1 MRPSTCS
8 SVNTGVLR
16 GSHSHAVTP
25 AISRMTAPASSN
37 RSSADGAG
45 TSGADTSGGG
55 AGALGFFLVFDE
67 LTHLD
72 YFGGMIDA

>member
-1 MRPSTCS
+1 
-8 SVNTGVLR
+8 
-16 GSHSHAVTP
+16 
-25 AISRMTAPASSN
+25 MTAPASSN

>member
-1 MRPSTCS
+1 
-8 SVNTGVLR
+8 
-16 GSHSHAVTP
+16 
-25 AISRMTAPASSN
+25 MTAPASSN
-37 RSSADGAG
+37 RSSAEGAG
-45 TSGADTSGGG
+45 TSGADTSGG